1 MDPFLD
7 VAPAVPDVLAN
18 SKTGRTFSGVSPRVQ
33 RGDWNA
39 QVVGKLLG
47 SEQAVKCLHHRI
59 VSNRPVIR
67 VLSGCKRGC

>member
-7 VAPAVPDVLAN
+7 VAPAIPDVFAN
-18 SKTGRTFSGVSPRVQ
+18 SEARRTFAGVSPGVQ
-33 RGDWNA
+33 SGDWNA

-67 VLSGCKRGC
+67 VLSGCQRGC